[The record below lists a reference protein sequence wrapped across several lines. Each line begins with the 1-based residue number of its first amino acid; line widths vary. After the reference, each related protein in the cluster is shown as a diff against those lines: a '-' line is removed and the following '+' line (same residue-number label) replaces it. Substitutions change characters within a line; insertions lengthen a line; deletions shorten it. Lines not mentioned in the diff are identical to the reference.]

1 MNKKQPVQRL
11 WNQAFRRKGWMI
23 LVLLATLLPEAGKA
37 QQEGG
42 PYFMS
47 RVQCIQY
54 AMTNHPNIKN
64 ARFDEA
70 IAAARVKELTGIG
83 LPQLSGKVDVQDQV
97 ILPTSVVPANQF
109 NPFAPE
115 DSLLELKFGVQWQ
128 ASAGISLYQMIF
140 DGSFFVGLEA
150 ARKFKDLTVLST
162 RRTEEET
169 AATVSQAY
177 YTALISRERA
187 KLLDVNVDRL
197 RNLEENTR
205 GLYEAG
211 FVEKIDVDR
220 ITINLQ
226 NLKVEKQKVDNL
238 VALSEN
244 LLKFQMGM
252 DLDEALTLTDTLER
266 PETLPNLPEVDYQTK
281 WHEKRIEFS
290 LLREQETL
298 QSLNL
303 KRYKVSRIPSAG
315 LFANYSYQ
323 APRTAFNFFD
333 FNRKWYP
340 YFVVG
345 LSINVP
351 IYDGGQNKG
360 RIQQVEGEI
369 MKIKNNQM
377 RLEQAISLEV
387 RNAGT
392 SLVNSYMTLKSA
404 GQTLELAQEVYRV
417 TRIKFEEGVGS
428 NLEVLEAESTL
439 RESQTNYLTALYE
452 YMMAKT
458 DLEKAKGEIL
468 PQSKP

>member
-1 MNKKQPVQRL
+1 MNKYTKVPAPRWWGAL
-11 WNQAFRRKGWMI
+11 PGLALL
-23 LVLLATLLPEAGKA
+23 LVLLALPMERAKA
-37 QQEGG
+37 QGEG
-42 PYFMS
+42 PLFMS
-47 RVQCIQY
+47 RVQCIQF
-54 AMTNHPNIKN
+54 ALNNHPNIKN

-83 LPQLSGKVDVQDQV
+83 LPQLSGKFEIQDNA

-169 AATVSQAY
+169 AANVSQAY
-177 YTALISRERA
+177 YTALISRERS

-205 GLYEAG
+205 ALYEAG

-226 NLKVEKQKVDNL
+226 NLKVEKQKVENL
-238 VALSEN
+238 LALSEN

-252 DLDEALTLTDTLER
+252 DLNQTILLTDTLER
-266 PETLPNLPEVDYQTK
+266 PETLPNMPEMDYQTQ
-281 WHEKRIEFS
+281 WHEKRIEYT
-290 LLREQETL
+290 LLKEQENI
-298 QSLNL
+298 QNLNL
-303 KRYKVSRIPSAG
+303 KRYKVGRIPSAG
-315 LFANYSYQ
+315 LFANYSFQ
-323 APRTAFNFFD
+323 APRTSFNFLD

-340 YFVVG
+340 FFVVG
-345 LSINVP
+345 VTVNVP
-351 IYDGGQNKG
+351 IWDGGQTSG
-360 RIQQVEGEI
+360 RIQQVENEI
-369 MKIKNNQM
+369 MKIQNNRVM
-377 RLEQAISLEV
+377 LEQAISLEV

-392 SLVNSYMTLKSA
+392 SLVNNYMTLKNA
-404 GQTLELAQEVYRV
+404 AQTLTLAEEVYRI

-439 RESQTNYLTALYE
+439 RESQTNYLTSLYE

-458 DLEKAKGEIL
+458 DLEKARGQIL
-468 PQSKP
+468 PQAKP